1 MVVLNAVF
9 TLDEYDSSKNKLE
22 IIMNY
27 ELVMVNCQVARMKCE
42 G

>member
-22 IIMNY
+22 IISNFPMLNKLRY
-27 ELVMVNCQVARMKCE
+27 
-42 G
+42 